1 MKIFTPLIL
10 LVLLFFSSTSCH
22 NSNLSKTI
30 SPEKYLFTHEIRC
43 DTIYPNKKYKI
54 ILGTF
59 SEEKSYDEGVYNS
72 VFSFY
77 KLQNGTYK
85 KIVEDSVQSHFG
97 EILFE
102 DFNNDGVKD
111 ILVENISDVRSNLT
125 YYLYLVDLKN
135 DKLQKIKNFEQ
146 IKNPE
151 YLPKYNL
158 VSNLVM
164 SGRNWTRFY
173 KIQNDS
179 IKDFNIMIEQG
190 EDEND
195 TYDQDYAKSIK
206 AILEKNEN
214 N

>member
-1 MKIFTPLIL
+1 M
-10 LVLLFFSSTSCH
+10 
-22 NSNLSKTI
+22 
-30 SPEKYLFTHEIRC
+30 
-43 DTIYPNKKYKI
+43 
-54 ILGTF
+54 GTF

-206 AILEKNEN
+206 AILEKDEN